1 MDQVRFKIGS
11 DMVCLNCIIFL
22 KNACHKFFLVHFG
35 ILCLIRY
42 LVFDISEDVNPILIP
57 ITIVVRVGDEGGVEP
72 ATKFSTRVGSLEGSL
87 YLEGVARKEVGDL
100 FQGVVVFYV
109 KNKLKSEIFNVKKSL

>member
-1 MDQVRFKIGS
+1 M
-11 DMVCLNCIIFL
+11 
-22 KNACHKFFLVHFG
+22 
-35 ILCLIRY
+35 
-42 LVFDISEDVNPILIP
+42 IP

-87 YLEGVARKEVGDL
+87 YFEGVARKEVGDL